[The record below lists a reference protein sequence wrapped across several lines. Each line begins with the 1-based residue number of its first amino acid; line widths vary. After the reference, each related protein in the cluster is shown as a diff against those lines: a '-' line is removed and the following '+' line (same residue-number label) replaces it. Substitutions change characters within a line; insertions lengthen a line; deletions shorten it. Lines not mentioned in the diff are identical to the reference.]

1 MNSRKTIV
9 VYTDYKSP
17 YAYLAKDLVYEL
29 ERDLPVSVD
38 WLPYTLDI
46 PSFLGSA
53 RVDERGNVT
62 ESNRD
67 PHQWRRVR
75 YSYMDCRRQARKRG
89 LTILGPRKIW
99 DSSVAAIGM
108 LWAKR
113 QGAVVFR
120 NYHDRVFEKF
130 WQRELDI
137 EDPEVI
143 AATLTAAGA
152 NPSGFSSY
160 LSGPG
165 RAEHEEIC
173 RQAEAAGVFGVPT
186 FVIDRELF
194 WGREHLADI
203 RTLLANP
210 SALTAT
216 GKPLR

>member
-1 MNSRKTIV
+1 MNSRKIIV

-29 ERDLPVSVD
+29 ERDFPVTVD

-53 RVDERGNVT
+53 RVDERGNVI

-67 PHQWRRVR
+67 PHQWRRVK
-75 YSYMDCRRQARKRG
+75 YSYMDCRRQGRKRG

-99 DSSVAAIGM
+99 DSSLAAIGM

-113 QGAVVFR
+113 QDLAVFR
-120 NYHDRVFEKF
+120 CYHDRIFEKF
-130 WQRELDI
+130 WRRELDI

-143 AATLTAAGA
+143 ATTLRACGA
-152 NPSGFSSY
+152 NTSGFGNY

-165 RAEHEEIC
+165 RAEHEGIC
-173 RQAEAAGVFGVPT
+173 RQAEATGVFGVPT

-203 RTLLANP
+203 RALLASP
-210 SALTAT
+210 SSPHSDA
-216 GKPLR
+216 

>member
-1 MNSRKTIV
+1 MNSRKIIV

-29 ERDLPVSVD
+29 ERDFPVTVD

-46 PSFLGSA
+46 PSFQGSA
-53 RVDERGNVT
+53 RVDDRGNLI

-75 YSYMDCRRQARKRG
+75 YSYMDCRRQGRKRG

-113 QGAVVFR
+113 QDLTGFR
-120 NYHDRVFEKF
+120 SYHDHIFEKF
-130 WQRELDI
+130 WRRELDI

-143 AATLTAAGA
+143 STTLTACGA
-152 NPSGFSSY
+152 NTSGFGNY

-165 RAEHEEIC
+165 RAEHERIC
-173 RQAEAAGVFGVPT
+173 RQAEATGVFSVPT

-203 RTLLANP
+203 RALLASP
-210 SALTAT
+210 SSSHSEA
-216 GKPLR
+216 